1 MSRQLALKALLQV
14 TQHGQSLSQVM
25 PEVLAKIADRRDR
38 AFCQNLVFGCLR
50 WYDRLVAIRAQ
61 LLDKPMRA
69 KDEDVNSLIL
79 LALYQILYLDTPSH
93 AAVAETLKVA
103 QKLKK
108 PWAKGLLNGLLRRFI
123 REQDAILANLPA
135 TPAIAH
141 SHPQWLVD
149 QFVQAYPNDYLEL
162 LAANN
167 RNPLITLRVNRY
179 LCQFDALHQQ
189 LTDAGILAEPHPAS
203 ADALVLQQ
211 PTDITSLPG
220 YTEGWFSVQDM
231 AAQQAA
237 RLLAPIPGERL
248 LDACAAPGGKTTHLL
263 EFAQNQLDL
272 TALDKD
278 ASRLDRVA
286 ENLARLQL
294 HACLKAADAANLSDW
309 WDGQLFDKILLDAP
323 CSATGIIRRHPDIK
337 VHRRPED
344 IAALLPIQAGLLNQL
359 WTTLKPGGR
368 LLYATCSVL
377 PQENTDQISAFL
389 AAYADAQLIP
399 INLPADLTSASALGW
414 QILPGQAGMD
424 GFYYALLEKH

>member
-25 PEVLAKIADRRDR
+25 PTVLSQIADRRDR

-50 WYDRLVAIRAQ
+50 WHSRLTAIREG

-123 REQDAILANLPA
+123 REQKELLAKLPKTAAIEHA
-135 TPAIAH
+135 
-141 SHPQWLVD
+141 HPQWLVD
-149 QFVQAYPNDYLEL
+149 QLAAAYPNDYLDL

-167 RNPLITLRVNRY
+167 SNPLITLRVNPTQCSINDFINH
-179 LCQFDALHQQ
+179 LNK
-189 LTDAGILAEPHPAS
+189 AGVLATPHPAS
-203 ADALVLQQ
+203 PNGLVLQQ
-211 PTDITSLPG
+211 PTDITVLPG
-220 YTEGWFSVQDM
+220 YAEGWFSVQDI

-237 RLLAPIPGERL
+237 TLLAPQPGERI

-263 EFAQNQLDL
+263 EYADNNLEL
-272 TALDKD
+272 LALDKD
-278 ASRLDRVA
+278 PDRLTRVA

-294 HACLKAADAANLSDW
+294 SAHLNIADAANLESW
-309 WDGQLFDKILLDAP
+309 WDGQLFDRILLDAP

-337 VHRRPED
+337 LHRRPED
-344 IAALLPIQAGLLNQL
+344 ISALQPIQSGLLHQL
-359 WTTLKPGGR
+359 WSTLKPGGR

-377 PQENTDQISAFL
+377 PQENSAQISAFL
-389 AAYADAQLIP
+389 ASQPDAQLLP
-399 INLPADLTSASALGW
+399 ITPPMALTSATQVGW

-424 GFYYALLEKH
+424 GFYYALLAKR

>member
-25 PEVLAKIADRRDR
+25 PAILSQIADRRDR

-50 WYDRLVAIRAQ
+50 WHSRLTAIREC

-123 REQDAILANLPA
+123 REQTELLAKLPN
-135 TPAIAH
+135 TPAIEQA
-141 SHPQWLVD
+141 HPQWLVD
-149 QFVQAYPNDYLEL
+149 QLAAAYPNDYLDL

-167 RNPLITLRVNRY
+167 SNPLITLRVNATQ
-179 LCQFDALHQQ
+179 CSINDFIEQ
-189 LTDAGILAEPHPAS
+189 LDQAEILATPHPAS
-203 ADALVLQQ
+203 PDGLVLQQ
-211 PTDITSLPG
+211 PTDITALPG
-220 YTEGWFSVQDM
+220 YAEGWFSVQDI

-237 RLLAPIPGERL
+237 ALLAPQPGERI

-263 EFAQNQLDL
+263 EYADNNLDL
-272 TALDKD
+272 LALDKD
-278 ASRLDRVA
+278 PDRLTRVA

-294 HACLKAADAANLSDW
+294 RAHLKAADAAHLESW
-309 WDGQLFDKILLDAP
+309 WDGKLFDRILLDAP

-337 VHRRPED
+337 LHRRPED
-344 IAALLPIQAGLLNQL
+344 ISALQPIQAGLLHQL
-359 WTTLKPGGR
+359 WSTLKPGGR

-377 PQENTDQISAFL
+377 PQENSAQISAFL
-389 AAYADAQLIP
+389 AAQPDAQLLP
-399 INLPADLTSASALGW
+399 ITPPMALTSATQVGW

-424 GFYYALLEKH
+424 GFYYALLAKR

>member
-14 TQHGQSLSQVM
+14 TQHGQSLSKVM

-123 REQDAILANLPA
+123 REQDALLANLPA
-135 TPAIAH
+135 TPAIVHA
-141 SHPQWLVD
+141 HPQWLVD
-149 QFVQAYPNDYLEL
+149 QLAQAYPNDYLEL

-167 RNPLITLRVNRY
+167 SNPLITLRVNRY
-179 LCQFDALHQQ
+179 LCQFDAFHQQ

-220 YTEGWFSVQDM
+220 YTEGWFSVQDL

-263 EFAQNQLDL
+263 EFAQNQLAL

-294 HACLKAADAANLSDW
+294 HASLKAADAAKLADW

-323 CSATGIIRRHPDIK
+323 CSASGIIRRHPDIK
-337 VHRRPED
+337 VHRHPED

-377 PQENTDQISAFL
+377 PQENTEQISAFL
-389 AAYADAQLIP
+389 AAHADAQLIL
-399 INLPADLTSASALGW
+399 INLPAGLTSASALGW

-424 GFYYALLEKH
+424 GFYYALLEKR

>member
-14 TQHGQSLSQVM
+14 TQHGQSLSQAM
-25 PEVLAKIADRRDR
+25 PEILVKIADRRDR

-50 WYDRLVAIRAQ
+50 WYDRLVAIRDL

-69 KDEDVNSLIL
+69 KDDDVNSLIL
-79 LALYQILYLDTPSH
+79 LALYQLLYLDTPSH

-123 REQDAILANLPA
+123 REQDALLAKLPA
-135 TPAIAH
+135 TPAVTHA
-141 SHPQWLVD
+141 HPQWLVD
-149 QFVQAYPNDYLEL
+149 QLASAYPNDYLDL

-167 RNPLITLRVNRY
+167 TNPLISLRVNRHR
-179 LCQFDALHQQ
+179 CPFDRFHQQ
-189 LTDAGILAEPHPAS
+189 LTDAGIFAEPHPAS

-220 YTEGWFSVQDM
+220 YPEGWFSVQDV

-237 RLLAPIPGERL
+237 HILAPIAGERL

-263 EFAQNQLDL
+263 EFAQNQLAL

-278 ASRLDRVA
+278 ARRLDRVA

-294 HACLKAADAANLSDW
+294 DASLKTADAANLAEW

-344 IAALLPIQAGLLNQL
+344 IAALQPIQAGLLQQL

-377 PQENTDQISAFL
+377 PQENAEQISAFL
-389 AAYADAQLIP
+389 ATHADAQLIP
-399 INLPADLTSASALGW
+399 ISLPAGLTSASALGW

>member
-25 PEVLAKIADRRDR
+25 PAILSQIADRRDR

-50 WYDRLVAIRAQ
+50 WRSRLTAIREC

-123 REQDAILANLPA
+123 REQTELLAKLPN
-135 TPAIAH
+135 TPAIEQA
-141 SHPQWLVD
+141 HPQWLVD
-149 QFVQAYPNDYLEL
+149 QLAAAYPNDYLDL

-167 RNPLITLRVNRY
+167 SNPLITLRVNATQ
-179 LCQFDALHQQ
+179 CSINDFIDQ
-189 LTDAGILAEPHPAS
+189 LGQAEILATPHPAS
-203 ADALVLQQ
+203 PDGLVLQQ
-211 PTDITSLPG
+211 PTDITALPG
-220 YTEGWFSVQDM
+220 YAEGWFSVQDI

-237 RLLAPIPGERL
+237 ALLAPQPGERI

-263 EFAQNQLDL
+263 EYADNNLDL
-272 TALDKD
+272 LALDKD
-278 ASRLDRVA
+278 PDRLTRVA

-294 HACLKAADAANLSDW
+294 RAHLKAADAAHLESW
-309 WDGQLFDKILLDAP
+309 WDGKLFDRILLDAP

-337 VHRRPED
+337 LHRRPED
-344 IAALLPIQAGLLNQL
+344 ISALQPIQAGLLHQL
-359 WTTLKPGGR
+359 WSTLKPGGR

-377 PQENTDQISAFL
+377 PQENSAQISAFL
-389 AAYADAQLIP
+389 AAQPDAQLLP
-399 INLPADLTSASALGW
+399 ITPPMALTSATQIGW

-424 GFYYALLEKH
+424 GFYYALLAKR

>member
-14 TQHGQSLSQVM
+14 TQHGQSLSHVM

-123 REQDAILANLPA
+123 REQDALLANLPA
-135 TPAIAH
+135 TATIAH
-141 SHPQWLVD
+141 AHPQWLVD
-149 QFVQAYPNDYLEL
+149 ELAQAYPNDYLEL

-167 RNPLITLRVNRY
+167 NNPLITLRVNRH
-179 LCQFDALHQQ
+179 LCQFDAFHQQ

-211 PTDITSLPG
+211 HTDITSLPG
-220 YTEGWFSVQDM
+220 YTEGWFSVQDI

-237 RLLAPIPGERL
+237 PLLAPIPGERL

-263 EFAQNQLDL
+263 EFARNQLAL

-278 ASRLDRVA
+278 TSRLDRVA

-294 HACLKAADAANLSDW
+294 HASLKAADAAKLADW

-377 PQENTDQISAFL
+377 PQENSEQISAFL
-389 AAYADAQLIP
+389 GAHADAQLIP
-399 INLPADLTSASALGW
+399 ISLPAGLTSASALGW

-424 GFYYALLEKH
+424 GFYYALLEKR

>member
-1 MSRQLALKALLQV
+1 MSRHLALKALLQV
-14 TQHGQSLSQVM
+14 TQHGKSLSQVM
-25 PEVLAKIADRRDR
+25 PEILPQIADRRDR

-50 WYDRLVAIRAQ
+50 WHGRLTAIREC

-123 REQDAILANLPA
+123 REQTEVLAKLTN
-135 TPAIAH
+135 TPAIEQA
-141 SHPQWLVD
+141 HPQWLVD
-149 QFVQAYPNDYLEL
+149 QLAAAYPDEYLAV

-167 RNPLITLRVNRY
+167 SNPLITLRVNPTQ
-179 LCQFDALHQQ
+179 CPINDFIDQ
-189 LTDAGILAEPHPAS
+189 LGKAEILATTHPAS
-203 ADALVLQQ
+203 PDGLVLQQ
-211 PTDITSLPG
+211 PTDITTLPG
-220 YTEGWFSVQDM
+220 YGEGWFSVQDI

-237 RLLAPIPGERL
+237 ALLAPQPGERI

-263 EFAQNQLDL
+263 EYANNKLDL
-272 TALDKD
+272 LALDKD
-278 ASRLDRVA
+278 PDRLRRVA

-294 HACLKAADAANLSDW
+294 KANLKAADAANLETW
-309 WDGQLFDKILLDAP
+309 WDGKLFDRILLDAP

-337 VHRRPED
+337 LHRRPED
-344 IAALLPIQAGLLNQL
+344 IAALQPIQAGLLHQL
-359 WTTLKPGGR
+359 WSTLKPGGH

-377 PQENTDQISAFL
+377 PQENSEQISAFL
-389 AAYADAQLIP
+389 AAHPDAQLVP
-399 INLPADLTSASALGW
+399 ITPPMALTSATQVGW

-424 GFYYALLEKH
+424 GFYYALLAKR